1 MKMLRTMNRRNLCIA
16 AAISLVAIVLVTET
30 NQMKGDTMKTQQKA
44 IVIALIGTLA
54 VSSLTAVPAF
64 AATSEP
70 PSREAEVYVLEE
82 EGAGTTTLR
91 ERGRYTDSYSKE
103 WCDSH
108 GFQNNRPVPH
118 AVPLNSKERKCL
130 TDFYLSVTGD
140 ILLAGVTLN
149 PAGIYIGTPIA
160 AFQLFNCLS

>member
-1 MKMLRTMNRRNLCIA
+1 MKMLRNMNRRNLCIA
-16 AAISLVAIVLVTET
+16 AAISLVAIVLVAET

-82 EGAGTTTLR
+82 EEAGTTTLR
-91 ERGRYTDSYSKE
+91 ERGRCTDSYSKE

-118 AVPLNSKERKCL
+118 KVPLNKKEEDCLRK
-130 TDFYLSVTGD
+130 FFISETGQ
-140 ILLAGVTLN
+140 LLK
-149 PAGIYIGTPIA
+149 AGIGPSGKSFIGLAQPV
-160 AFQLFNCLS
+160 FELFLCLR

>member
-1 MKMLRTMNRRNLCIA
+1 MT
-16 AAISLVAIVLVTET
+16 
-30 NQMKGDTMKTQQKA
+30 TQQKP
-44 IVIALIGTLA
+44 IILA
-54 VSSLTAVPAF
+54 VIGALVASSLTAAPTLAI
-64 AATSEP
+64 ASEATSQ
-70 PSREAEVYVLEE
+70 EAEVYTLENE
-82 EGAGTTTLR
+82 KETGETILR
-91 ERGRYTDSYSKE
+91 ERGRCTDSYSKE
-103 WCDSH
+103 WCDAH

>member
-1 MKMLRTMNRRNLCIA
+1 MKMLTTMNRRNLCIA
-16 AAISLVAIVLVTET
+16 AAISLVAIVLVAET
-30 NQMKGDTMKTQQKA
+30 KPDEGRDTMKTQQKA
-44 IVIALIGTLA
+44 IVIALMGTLA

-91 ERGRYTDSYSKE
+91 ERGRCTDSYSKE

-108 GFQNNRPVPH
+108 GFQNNRPVPQRS
-118 AVPLNSKERKCL
+118 PSK
-130 TDFYLSVTGD
+130 
-140 ILLAGVTLN
+140 
-149 PAGIYIGTPIA
+149 
-160 AFQLFNCLS
+160 

>member
-1 MKMLRTMNRRNLCIA
+1 
-16 AAISLVAIVLVTET
+16 
-30 NQMKGDTMKTQQKA
+30 MKTQQKA

-82 EGAGTTTLR
+82 EEAGTTTLR
-91 ERGRYTDSYSKE
+91 ERGRCTDSYSKE

-118 AVPLNSKERKCL
+118 KVQLTEKEAECYWGLIRNGAEWVVTAVTKDARGFLFATADVASTLFKCL
-130 TDFYLSVTGD
+130 G
-140 ILLAGVTLN
+140 
-149 PAGIYIGTPIA
+149 
-160 AFQLFNCLS
+160 

>member
-1 MKMLRTMNRRNLCIA
+1 MKMLRNMNRRNLCIA
-16 AAISLVAIVLVTET
+16 AAISLVAIVLVAET

-91 ERGRYTDSYSKE
+91 ERGRCTDSYSKE

-118 AVPLNSKERKCL
+118 KVPLNKKRGRL
-130 TDFYLSVTGD
+130 
-140 ILLAGVTLN
+140 
-149 PAGIYIGTPIA
+149 PAQVLY
-160 AFQLFNCLS
+160 F

>member
-1 MKMLRTMNRRNLCIA
+1 MKTLRTMNRRNLCIA

-82 EGAGTTTLR
+82 EEAGTTTLR
-91 ERGRYTDSYSKE
+91 ERGRCTDSYSKE
-103 WCDSH
+103 WCDSPRVPE
-108 GFQNNRPVPH
+108 QPPRPARSP
-118 AVPLNSKERKCL
+118 PK
-130 TDFYLSVTGD
+130 
-140 ILLAGVTLN
+140 
-149 PAGIYIGTPIA
+149 
-160 AFQLFNCLS
+160 

>member
-1 MKMLRTMNRRNLCIA
+1 
-16 AAISLVAIVLVTET
+16 
-30 NQMKGDTMKTQQKA
+30 MKTQQKA

-82 EGAGTTTLR
+82 EEAGTTTLR
-91 ERGRYTDSYSKE
+91 ERGRCTDSYSKE

-118 AVPLNSKERKCL
+118 KGDCGRFPVHPTPGSRETAGTRSASASPASARCAP
-130 TDFYLSVTGD
+130 TGTTPSS
-140 ILLAGVTLN
+140 G
-149 PAGIYIGTPIA
+149 PARP
-160 AFQLFNCLS
+160 